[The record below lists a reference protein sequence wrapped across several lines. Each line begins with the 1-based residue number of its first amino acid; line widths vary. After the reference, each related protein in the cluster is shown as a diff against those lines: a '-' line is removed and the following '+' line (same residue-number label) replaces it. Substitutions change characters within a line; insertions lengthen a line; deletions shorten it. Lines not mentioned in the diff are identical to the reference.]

1 MKLEYLLVKYKKIF
15 FLILLSISVLNVNA
29 ENYILSHSGLLD
41 LRAIDKINIMGNEV
55 QEKLNIQ
62 IFLDVK
68 GNNGIDLTLSMQNK
82 FKLMKKI
89 ENKLIE
95 KMKALT
101 NKEFMILSI
110 ALDQKHTNILYS
122 NEQLKKIVDKNDVLD
137 SYVIPLL
144 AAKDKNIL
152 KSKVSAASLNGFAQ
166 IADSLAHKNNIQLE
180 SSIGSQGKTASTI
193 WRVFMYTMVIIG
205 ILAYFFIILKEKKAK
220 KNND

>member
-1 MKLEYLLVKYKKIF
+1 MVKYKKIF